1 MAPKGVKKED
11 RGAEKA
17 KMKARERV
25 AEDKTFGLKNK
36 NKSHKVQRYVQE
48 VQAAAKA
55 KPGQRGPQKNEF
67 EKREDKKKEEQRKFL
82 LQSIFSGVQL
92 ETKKDKKKAAKQK
105 KKEEKYGKIDL
116 YSDNRNNKES
126 DEEKKQDTMDH
137 WDQAKLEQVI
147 KTKHNASNQ
156 NHPTEI
162 ICKYFLDAV
171 EKGVY
176 GWFWVCPNG
185 GDKCKYRHALPPG
198 YVLKKKKAD
207 DDDDYDNGPSIDEI
221 IEQERQALP
230 AGGTP
235 VTLETFTAWKKKKQ
249 EEREAEEER
258 KKQERIAQAKKEK
271 RSVMSGRDL
280 FTFDPTL
287 FVDDDDASSDSS
299 YEDESDESDDEEDDE
314 VDVLDKCSTPRSE
327 FYHSQTP
334 QHVLQSSAAAAL
346 FSKDEE
352 LPDDD

>member
-1 MAPKGVKKED
+1 MPPKATKQD
-11 RGAEKA
+11 RGADKA

-67 EKREDKKKEEQRKFL
+67 EKREEKKKEEQRQFL

-105 KKEEKYGKIDL
+105 KKEEEEKYGKIDL
-116 YSDNRNNKES
+116 YSDNRNKSES
-126 DEEKKQDTMDH
+126 EEEKKQDTMDH

-147 KTKHNASNQ
+147 KTKHNATNQ
-156 NHPTEI
+156 NKPTEI

-198 YVLKKKKAD
+198 YVLKKKKTD
-207 DDDDYDNGPSIDEI
+207 DDEDDYDNGPSIDEI

-249 EEREAEEER
+249 EEREADEER

-280 FTFDPTL
+280 FAFDPTL
-287 FVDDDDASSDSS
+287 FKDEDDESSDSS
-299 YEDESDESDDEEDDE
+299 DDEEEEDNTE
-314 VDVLDKCSTPRSE
+314 VD
-327 FYHSQTP
+327 TP
-334 QHVLQSSAAAAL
+334 QHVLQSSGAAAL